1 MKLYKRAPIL
11 IFNWL
16 IDIIHILLY
25 TLYNTF
31 RLPLRYEYILEVP
44 TPRRNFTDNS
54 TISRRCVLKDTS
66 CEIAMKSHLTRFYRP
81 LRYIRYVKRKRKQ
94 QQQQRRTLHE
104 LSTNALFLK
113 FSKLFRNQTHVA
125 IYKNREHMYMYVCV
139 CICIGKSFF
148 FSYTTYIW
156 KRIYIYIYIQIYV
169 YASIYLYTDCRMPF
183 LIRSL
188 SLSLSFSISC
198 CL

>member
-1 MKLYKRAPIL
+1 M
-11 IFNWL
+11 
-16 IDIIHILLY
+16 Y

-31 RLPLRYEYILEVP
+31 RLPLRYEYVLEVP

-104 LSTNALFLK
+104 LSTIALFLK

-139 CICIGKSFF
+139 YMYWEELFLFLYNIYMK
-148 FSYTTYIW
+148 T
-156 KRIYIYIYIQIYV
+156 YIYIYFRYTDI

-188 SLSLSFSISC
+188 ALSLSFSFSF

>member
-1 MKLYKRAPIL
+1 MIL
-11 IFNWL
+11 
-16 IDIIHILLY
+16 IIHILN
-25 TLYNTF
+25 NTF

-139 CICIGKSFF
+139 YVLGRAFSFPIQHI
-148 FSYTTYIW
+148 YENVYIF
-156 KRIYIYIYIQIYV
+156 IYIYRYMYMLLYICILT
-169 YASIYLYTDCRMPF
+169 AACRF
-183 LIRSL
+183 
-188 SLSLSFSISC
+188 
-198 CL
+198 